1 MSWSK
6 DQVIILIEEYQKHE
20 CLYAVKSKLFKNRH
34 ARQKALEE
42 IQSILKKIRP
52 EVNISEIKSKFQ
64 ALKSNFITEYKKYT
78 DSQRS
83 GMATEDI
90 YTPTIWYFN
99 YFFFLLDHIEARNSF
114 DLIAE
119 SNQSCNLLDETVNT
133 EDCIENVEQE
143 FVVSSEGI
151 LCSDDSK
158 YSEVT
163 IHRPKKKK
171 KIVDLKNE
179 QVNQQNDKIVQMA
192 SRALENISK
201 SLSGTEDKD
210 GSNKNIRD
218 EEETLASY
226 LVSRLKQ
233 IKRRDIRLQ
242 VEEKLIIMIFEGIKT
257 SNNVDRSFEDHD
269 Y

>member
-143 FVVSSEGI
+143 FV
-151 LCSDDSK
+151 
-158 YSEVT
+158 T
-163 IHRPKKKK
+163 KK

-218 EEETLASY
+218 EDETLASY

>member
-143 FVVSSEGI
+143 FV
-151 LCSDDSK
+151 
-158 YSEVT
+158 T
-163 IHRPKKKK
+163 KKKK

-192 SRALENISK
+192 FRALENISK

-218 EEETLASY
+218 EDETLASY